1 MSYNDHLQEWAWQE
15 LLDESAPP
23 SRFQDED
30 LERQMAEAM
39 TQPAKPYSEADV
51 LLTVKDL
58 SEMIKIPEDT
68 VRQLLS
74 RREIPGFKINGHMWR
89 STLAQ
94 YREWLDAQTR

>member
-1 MSYNDHLQEWAWQE
+1 MSFSEHLQEWAWQE

-39 TQPAKPYSEADV
+39 TQPDKSYDQEDV

-58 SEMIKIPEDT
+58 SEMMKIAEDT

-74 RREIPGFKINGHMWR
+74 RGEIPGFKIHGHMWR

-94 YREWLDAQTR
+94 YREWLDAQIR